1 MTNTDRL
8 INDYNNCQA
17 HGCNCRFAVGKYTGN
32 GPSVVAALRRRG
44 FTVTKLRNAYYELTK
59 P

>member
-8 INDYNNCQA
+8 INDFNTCQA
-17 HGCNCRFAVGKYTGN
+17 HGWNCRFAVGKYTGN

-44 FTVTKLRNAYYELTK
+44 FTVTKLCNAYYELTK
-59 P
+59 A